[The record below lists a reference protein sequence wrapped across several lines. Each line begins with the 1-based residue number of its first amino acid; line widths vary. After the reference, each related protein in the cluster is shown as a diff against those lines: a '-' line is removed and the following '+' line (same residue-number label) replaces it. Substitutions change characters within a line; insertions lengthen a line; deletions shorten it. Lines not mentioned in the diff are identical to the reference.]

1 MAIEVTPLG
10 AKCNLRCQY
19 CYQHPL
25 RATDPFSAKYDLNT
39 IKSAILDAGSGA
51 FCLFGGEP
59 LLMKREDIED
69 LWAWGLSL
77 FGRNSIQTNGTL
89 IDADLIKLFR
99 RYRVTVGISC
109 DGPGELNDARWCGNL
124 QATRRATAKVEQT
137 IESLC
142 REQLHPSL
150 IVTLSRL
157 NAAAERLP
165 ALHDWIRRL
174 DGLGIR
180 RVRLHLLEVDNEAIR
195 SRYALTASE
204 NVAALLGL
212 ARLENELQ
220 GLKFDLFTEMR
231 DLLQGRDHRAACS
244 WKGCDPYTTDAVAGI
259 TGDGRRTNCGRT
271 DKEGIDYEKS
281 ASPGFERYLAL
292 YFTPQEAG
300 GCRDCRF
307 FLMCKGQC
315 PGTAW
320 QGDWRNKTE
329 HCEVWRAIYGEFERE
344 LLARGAEPLSVS
356 PRRKQVEQV
365 FIADWLHSES
375 PSMSAVL

>member
-1 MAIEVTPLG
+1 L
-10 AKCNLRCQY
+10 
-19 CYQHPL
+19 
-25 RATDPFSAKYDLNT
+25 DT
-39 IKSAILDAGSGA
+39 IKSAILDAGGGA

-89 IDADLIKLFR
+89 IDAAVIRLFR
-99 RYRVTVGISC
+99 RYRVGVGISY

-124 QATRRATAKVEQT
+124 RATRRATGRVEQA

-142 REQLHPSL
+142 REQLHPAL
-150 IVTLSRL
+150 IVTLSRA
-157 NAAAERLP
+157 NGAAERLP

-174 DGLGIR
+174 DALGIR
-180 RVRLHLLEVDNEAIR
+180 RVRLHLLEIDNEAIR
-195 SRYALTASE
+195 SRYALTAGE

-212 ARLENELQ
+212 ARLESELQ
-220 GLKFDLFTEMR
+220 GLRFDLFAEMR
-231 DLLQGRDHRAACS
+231 DMLQGRDHRAACS

-329 HCEVWRAIYGEFERE
+329 HCEVWQAIYGEFERE
-344 LLARGAEPLSVS
+344 FLARGVEPLSVS
-356 PRRKQVEQV
+356 GRRKELERF
-365 FIADWLHSES
+365 FIAAWLHGES
-375 PSMSAVL
+375 PSMSALL